1 MGGSA
6 SKPGVKAGTGERD
19 RIVLFGDSITQ
30 QSFSPDGGWG
40 ATLANVYQRRCDVL
54 NRGYSGYTT
63 RSGLAML
70 EAGAGVPEDPP
81 SSDSHTRLVT
91 VFFGANDA
99 SVLEENPKQHVPL
112 DEYRKNLQK
121 IVEILRQRVPSAQ
134 ILVVTPPP
142 VCQTKILALQKER
155 FKDKAT
161 GRPERT
167 NEMAGKYA
175 AAAEETAKELGLP
188 SLNLWR
194 LMQDV
199 NEWRGFLSDGLHL
212 SPQGNQFVASA
223 VRDKIAEVFPDLVVV
238 PCQFTGQFG
247 NSGSRCDGVSTDCPW
262 WDTVFHWTVVMEM
275 SSLGLFAA

>member
-1 MGGSA
+1 M
-6 SKPGVKAGTGERD
+6 
-19 RIVLFGDSITQ
+19 
-30 QSFSPDGGWG
+30 
-40 ATLANVYQRRCDVL
+40 L

-262 WDTVFHWTVVMEM
+262 WDTVDPDCPAKSFEA
-275 SSLGLFAA
+275 LKGQGD